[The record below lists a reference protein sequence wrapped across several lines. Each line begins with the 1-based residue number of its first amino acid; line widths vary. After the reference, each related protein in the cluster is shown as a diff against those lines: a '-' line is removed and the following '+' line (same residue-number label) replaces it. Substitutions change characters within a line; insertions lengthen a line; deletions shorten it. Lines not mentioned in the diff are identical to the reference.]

1 MAKVEKRVR
10 RVKRHLSEMRREL
23 IKQMLSLATGGLGLV
38 AALAWNEFIKELIDE
53 YLQPLIGGSSGLFS
67 LLAYAVLVTGLAV
80 FVTYSLTK
88 LLKKRS

>member
-10 RVKRHLSEMRREL
+10 RVKKHLSEMRREL

>member
-1 MAKVEKRVR
+1 MARVEKKVK

-38 AALAWNEFIKELIDE
+38 AALAWNEFIKELISE
-53 YLQPLIGGSSGLFS
+53 YLQPLMGGSSGLFS
-67 LLAYAVLVTGLAV
+67 LLVYAILVTSLAV

-88 LLKKRS
+88 LLKKRV